1 MSTAFFI
8 ESLLL
13 GIGLAMDS
21 FSVSAVNGLNEPD
34 MPKKKMY
41 LIAAT
46 FGGFQA
52 GMPMIGWFC
61 VHVIAEAFET
71 FHKMTPVIALVL
83 LLYIG
88 GKMLISGI
96 RGNSEEEKPAVG
108 FKDLMVQGIATAIDA
123 LSVGFTIADY
133 GWASAL
139 SSSLIIGVTT
149 FIISVGGVRI
159 GKAFGTKL
167 SDKAQI
173 LGGCILIFIGVK
185 IFFGF

>member
-1 MSTAFFI
+1 MSTVFFI

-13 GIGLAMDS
+13 GVGLAMDS

-34 MPKKKMY
+34 MPKKKVL

-46 FGGFQA
+46 FGIYQGI
-52 GMPMIGWFC
+52 MPLIGWFC
-61 VHVIAEAFET
+61 VHELEEAFEA
-71 FHKMTPVIALVL
+71 FHKLTPVIALIL

-88 GKMLISGI
+88 GKMLLSGISGK
-96 RGNSEEEKPAVG
+96 SDEEKPAVG
-108 FKDLMVQGIATAIDA
+108 FWDLMIQGIATAIDA

-133 GWASAL
+133 GWRAALTCSA
-139 SSSLIIGVTT
+139 IIGVTT
-149 FIISVGGVRI
+149 FIICIGGVMA
-159 GKAFGTKL
+159 GKVFGTKL
-167 SDKAQI
+167 SNKAQI

>member
-13 GIGLAMDS
+13 GIGLEMS
-21 FSVSAVNGLNEPD
+21 
-34 MPKKKMY
+34 KKQMY

-96 RGNSEEEKPAVG
+96 QGNSEEEKPAVG

-123 LSVGFTIADY
+123 SM
-133 GWASAL
+133 SH
-139 SSSLIIGVTT
+139 
-149 FIISVGGVRI
+149 
-159 GKAFGTKL
+159 
-167 SDKAQI
+167 
-173 LGGCILIFIGVK
+173 
-185 IFFGF
+185 